1 MFMDSLINSLKILKN
16 LEVVKENEGISKK
29 IFLLEEKIEKNE
41 VQIVVLGQFKRGK
54 SSLINSLIGKNVL
67 PTSVVPLTSIV
78 TVIKYGEKIKV
89 VVTLLNGKKAEIKFT
104 ELGDYVTEN
113 KNPENKKQVE
123 KVEIE
128 YPSDFLKSGVQ
139 IIDTPGVGS
148 VYRHNTDVAYDFV
161 PKADVGI
168 FVVTADP
175 PISQAEL
182 QFLLSIKDFLG
193 KILFV
198 QNKIDQVA
206 EKERNQSLEFTK
218 NVIEKSLDIKGIRFY
233 PLSSRMALEGKLK
246 NNRQKLKESRL
257 LDFENELK
265 SFLKK
270 EKSMVI
276 KESVMKKLT
285 YLFNEIDLILNLRKQ
300 AAKTPLAILKEKVEE
315 FESKIKNIK
324 QQKEDI
330 DYILERQMQ
339 KLINQNLIED
349 IEILKA
355 EKFPVLLD
363 ELEKFYVKNK
373 ELGGKELSKK
383 LNTFLETNIKEI
395 FKIFRNEEEAKLQN
409 SLKIILQ
416 RFSNE
421 TNNSIKKVLALS
433 GELFNINIKTFETE
447 QELIEEIEF
456 KFSFDELKV
465 DVEVFTHVVSKL
477 PKFISGKLL
486 YDNIKNKAVEEFDK
500 HCGRVRY
507 DFGQRVEKSIY
518 SYKDGLDEVLETT
531 ISEIQNAIR
540 EGLEE
545 KNKKI
550 IDEKEMLLKIQE
562 QEESLIKIKTL
573 IDNNE

>member
-1 MFMDSLINSLKILKN
+1 MDSLINSLKILKN

>member
-1 MFMDSLINSLKILKN
+1 MDSLINSLKILKN

-29 IFLLEEKIEKNE
+29 IFSLEEKIEKNE

-89 VVTLLNGKKAEIKFT
+89 IVTLLNGNKAEIKFT
-104 ELGDYVTEN
+104 ELGEYVTEN

-128 YPSDFLKSGVQ
+128 YPSNFLKSGVQ
-139 IIDTPGVGS
+139 IVDTPGVGS

-182 QFLLSIKDFLG
+182 QFLLSIKDYLG

-198 QNKIDQVA
+198 QNKIDQVE

-233 PLSSRMALEGKLK
+233 PLSSRMGLEGKIK

-257 LDFENELK
+257 LDFENELN
-265 SFLKK
+265 SFLTK
-270 EKSMVI
+270 EKTKVI
-276 KESVMKKLT
+276 KESVTKKLT

-300 AAKTPLAILKEKVEE
+300 AAKTPLSVLKEKVEE

-330 DYILERQMQ
+330 DYILEGQMQ

-363 ELEKFYVKNK
+363 ELEKFYGKNK
-373 ELGGKELSKK
+373 ELGGKELSEK
-383 LNTFLETNIKEI
+383 LNAFLEAKIKEI
-395 FKIFRNEEEAKLQN
+395 FKIFRNGEEAKLQN
-409 SLKIILQ
+409 SLKTILE

-433 GELFNINIKTFETE
+433 GELFNINIKIFETD
-447 QELIEEIEF
+447 QELIEEVEF

-465 DVEVFTHVVSKL
+465 DVEVFTPVVSKL

-518 SYKDGLDEVLETT
+518 AYKDGLDEILETT

-545 KNKKI
+545 KSKKI
-550 IDEKEMLLKIQE
+550 INEKELLLQIQE
-562 QEESLIKIKTL
+562 QEKSLIKIKTL